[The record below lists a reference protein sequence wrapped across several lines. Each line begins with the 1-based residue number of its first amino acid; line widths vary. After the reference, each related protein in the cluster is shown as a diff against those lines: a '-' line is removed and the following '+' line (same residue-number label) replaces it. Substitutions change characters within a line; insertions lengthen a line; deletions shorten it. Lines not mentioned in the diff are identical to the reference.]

1 MQRKLAAQISAPLLI
16 ALLAI
21 LAAVPASAQT
31 KQSEAASA
39 SMPKVGQMAP
49 DFTLNYFDG
58 NDLKPISLSQ
68 YRGKKNVVLAFYI
81 FAFTGG

>member
-1 MQRKLAAQISAPLLI
+1 MQKKLSVRLAAPLLV
-16 ALLAI
+16 ALLTV
-21 LAAVPASAQT
+21 LAAAPATAQSM
-31 KQSEAASA
+31 QSENST

-68 YRGKKNVVLAFYI
+68 YRGKKNVVVAFYI